1 MVPFEYR
8 RLREEEFAEAVRLDS
23 IAFAEQHAEADVPFL
38 QKAFD
43 FERSLC
49 AFDDGRLVGVSS
61 ALPLQL
67 TLPGGRSLP
76 TAGITWIA
84 VLPTHRRRGILTQL
98 MRGQLQ
104 QAVARGEAA
113 AALVAAEGGI
123 YGRFGMGPAVSV
135 NSIHVDRNRAAFL
148 RPVKTGGRLVLL
160 TDEEA
165 AAKLPPLYERLR
177 SRRPGEVSR
186 SAAWWDVCLRDPEPE
201 QAGAGPMLHVMHESA
216 AGSPDGYATYR
227 VKEEWTGWVPAN
239 EVRLLELISADPDV
253 YAALWQYLLSIDL
266 SRGVSFENGRPDEP
280 LRWLLADPRALQVQ
294 ALIDFL
300 WLRVLD
306 LPGALGTRVYGTT
319 GELTIE
325 VVDGFP
331 QHKTTTVLLRVSD
344 PSAPTCQLT
353 DRQPDLR
360 LDLSALSAA
369 SLGGASFTALAG
381 AGRARELRPGSL
393 GRADAMFVTQP
404 APYCT
409 TMF

>member
-1 MVPFEYR
+1 MAPFEYR
-8 RLREEEFAEAVRLDS
+8 CLREEEFAEAVRLDV
-23 IAFAEQHAEADVPFL
+23 IAFAEQHSAADIPFL

-61 ALPLQL
+61 SLPLRL

-84 VLPTHRRRGILTQL
+84 VLPTHRRQGILTQL

-113 AALVAAEGGI
+113 AALIAAEGGI
-123 YGRFGMGPAVSV
+123 YGRFDMGPAVSV
-135 NSIHVDRNRAAFL
+135 NSIHVSRDRAAFL
-148 RPVKTGGRLVLL
+148 RPVEADGRLVLL

-186 SAAWWDVCLRDPEPE
+186 SATWWDEYLRDPASE
-201 QAGAGPMLHVMHESA
+201 QAEAGRMLHVLHEGA
-216 AGSPDGYATYR
+216 DGQPNGYATYR
-227 VKEEWTGWVPAN
+227 VKEEWTGWMPAN
-239 EVRLLELISADPDV
+239 EVRLLELVAAEPDV
-253 YAALWQYLLSIDL
+253 YAALWHYLLSIDL

-294 ALIDFL
+294 ALIDYL

-306 LPGALGTRVYGTT
+306 LPGALGARTYGAT
-319 GELTIE
+319 GELAFE
-325 VVDGFP
+325 VVEGFP
-331 QHKTTTVLLRVSD
+331 RQKASTILLDTAD
-344 PSAPTCQLT
+344 PALPTCRMT
-353 DRQPDLR
+353 DREPDLR
-360 LDLSALSAA
+360 LDLSAFSTAY
-369 SLGGASFTALAG
+369 LGGVSFSALAG
-381 AGRARELRPGSL
+381 AGRVRELRQGSL
-393 GRADAMFVTQP
+393 ARADAMFLVQP
-404 APYCT
+404 NPHCE